1 MRNERGA
8 GRKPKITAEK
18 LLEII
23 ERRERGE
30 SMSSLAKEYGV
41 SRQAL
46 YARINLQEEAEPIQ
60 MDYIVD
66 GKCATRIFIE
76 KESKNINI
84 ENVADRL
91 SLYAFGIKSTPSWD
105 DFSSFLEKI
114 YLENIGLSNN
124 AKSLWINEGRTK
136 FSLKDVLE
144 NSENKLNIRGEIGAI
159 DEKIFTISK
168 QDILYSRTDT
178 DGFQLKALSK
188 DRQWFIKAQAVIG
201 EKYMD
206 DWRVEIIASDLAKQL
221 NIPCVEQSRCQVI
234 FGKNKYDA
242 VYSKNFE
249 LDGFEFVSFDSL
261 IRRMGFS
268 TYDKEFIRR
277 NAIEKLEWCAEKL
290 SVIGR
295 IPFED
300 TLKHMIDLAVIDC
313 LVGNVDRHTKNF
325 GLFFDSIRD
334 QYQVPL
340 IFDNGM
346 GLFEH
351 DVYRD
356 QYENFD
362 EAMRNVCVS
371 PYGEDPFDLIQMLD
385 EKYGLKKVYPNINRI
400 QYLEMDVTPLA
411 TEYMIRMVNVVR
423 KL

>member
-1 MRNERGA
+1 M
-8 GRKPKITAEK
+8 
-18 LLEII
+18 
-23 ERRERGE
+23 
-30 SMSSLAKEYGV
+30 
-41 SRQAL
+41 
-46 YARINLQEEAEPIQ
+46 
-60 MDYIVD
+60 
-66 GKCATRIFIE
+66 
-76 KESKNINI
+76 
-84 ENVADRL
+84 
-91 SLYAFGIKSTPSWD
+91 
-105 DFSSFLEKI
+105 
-114 YLENIGLSNN
+114 
-124 AKSLWINEGRTK
+124 
-136 FSLKDVLE
+136 
-144 NSENKLNIRGEIGAI
+144 GAI

-351 DVYRD
+351 DVYRN

-385 EKYGLKKVYPNINRI
+385 EKYGLKKMYPNINRI
-400 QYLEMDVTPLA
+400 KYIEMDVTPLA
-411 TEYMIRMVNVVR
+411 TEYMIRMVNAVR